1 MSEWWRTGGQR
12 EVARRYM
19 YLADG
24 TALPATRVAGPARPG
39 ALLPL
44 HSMEVKANADFG
56 SIDNNTLAELKGSSI
71 S

>member
-1 MSEWWRTGGQR
+1 
-12 EVARRYM
+12 M

-44 HSMEVKANADFG
+44 HSMEVKANADFR
-56 SIDNNTLAELKGSSI
+56 SIDNNTLADLKGSSI
-71 S
+71 SQLHR